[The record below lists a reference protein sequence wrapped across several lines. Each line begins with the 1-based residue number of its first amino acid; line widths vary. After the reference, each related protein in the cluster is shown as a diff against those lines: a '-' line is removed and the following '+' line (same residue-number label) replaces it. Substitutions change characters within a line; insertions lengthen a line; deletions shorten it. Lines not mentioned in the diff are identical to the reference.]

1 MNTFDLNAGATAPL
15 ADESD
20 LIDLPVE
27 GALPPGLEGVLV
39 RNGPNP
45 LRGRFE
51 GNDVLSWWPQPA
63 MLHAMEF
70 RAGRAAYLNRWART
84 RIWAREYAP
93 HLAADLPD
101 TNPNVNLLRHA
112 GETLALAE
120 GGAPLVM
127 TPGLDFLG
135 TSQRHP
141 GLAGGMTAHPK
152 VDPVTGELMSFRAH
166 WEQPWLRYG
175 VAGPD
180 GQPLL
185 DQRIDVSAPSMHH

>member
-1 MNTFDLNAGATAPL
+1 
-15 ADESD
+15 
-20 LIDLPVE
+20 
-27 GALPPGLEGVLV
+27 
-39 RNGPNP
+39 
-45 LRGRFE
+45 
-51 GNDVLSWWPQPA
+51 
-63 MLHAMEF
+63 
-70 RAGRAAYLNRWART
+70 
-84 RIWAREYAP
+84 
-93 HLAADLPD
+93 
-101 TNPNVNLLRHA
+101 
-112 GETLALAE
+112 
-120 GGAPLVM
+120 M

-185 DQRIDVSAPSMHH
+185 DQRIDVSAPSMMHDMAITGRYSILLDLNVAYDFSMLSRGYRMPLRWHDERQSRLGVIPRLSLIHI